1 MKIAIIGAGAAGCFC
16 AIELKRRMPSA
27 SVDVFEAGPK
37 ALAKVAVTGGGRCN
51 LTNSF
56 EGISSLSAAYPRG
69 EKLMKRLFRSFDH
82 NDTVRWFENEGV
94 RLVLQEDHCY
104 FPASQDAMEI
114 VNTLL
119 TGMRRAGVTLHTHRR
134 VSGICPIPS
143 GGYSLAFASA
153 ADFPRSDLA
162 AGASTLRQAQCP
174 AGSATQAC
182 VIPSAVAE
190 LCRTTN
196 SATISAVSNT
206 SVAEPVEAPTPV
218 EAPAPVVQHISPT
231 IEAPTV
237 RDYAFD
243 IVVVTTGGSPKLSGL
258 GMLDGLGLEIV
269 PPVPSLFTFNLP
281 GSPVRELMGTVVENA
296 SASLSGTKFKASG
309 PLLITH
315 WGMSGPAILKLSS
328 YAARYLADNEYTA
341 TLSVNWFGEQSEQ
354 SVRETLAGM
363 SSANKQKLIINTHP
377 SFLPSRL
384 WTYLILKCGIR
395 EDSRWAELGSKGMNR
410 LVNTLIND
418 EYQIRGKSRFK
429 EEFVT
434 CGGVALSNIN
444 PSTLE
449 CKHRPGLYFA
459 GEVLDVDAIT
469 GGFNLQAAWTMAHTV
484 ATSIT

>member
-1 MKIAIIGAGAAGCFC
+1 MKVAIVGAGAAGCFC

-27 SVDVFEAGPK
+27 SVEVFEAGTK
-37 ALAKVAVTGGGRCN
+37 ALAKVAITGGGRCN

-69 EKLMKRLFRSFDH
+69 DKLMKRLFRTFDQ
-82 NDTVRWFENEGV
+82 RSAWEWFENEGV
-94 RLVLQEDHCY
+94 KLVLQEDHCV

-119 TGMRRAGVTLHTHRR
+119 ARMRQAGVKLHTRHKVTSIFPRFE
-134 VSGICPIPS
+134 
-143 GGYSLAFASA
+143 GGY
-153 ADFPRSDLA
+153 
-162 AGASTLRQAQCP
+162 
-174 AGSATQAC
+174 
-182 VIPSAVAE
+182 
-190 LCRTTN
+190 
-196 SATISAVSNT
+196 TI
-206 SVAEPVEAPTPV
+206 SVAEPAEATKML
-218 EAPAPVVQHISPT
+218 EYFA
-231 IEAPTV
+231 
-237 RDYAFD
+237 D

-258 GMLDGLGLEIV
+258 GMLDGLDLEIV

-296 SASLSGTKFKASG
+296 SASLVGTKFKAIG

-328 YAARYLADNEYTA
+328 YAARYLAENEYSA
-341 TLSVNWFGEQSEQ
+341 TLSVNWFGDAGEQD
-354 SVRETLAGM
+354 VRDRITAL
-363 SSANKQKLIINTHP
+363 SKDSPQKQILNTHP
-377 SFLPSRL
+377 SELPSRL
-384 WTYLILKCGIR
+384 WNYLISKCGIR
-395 EDSRWAELGSKGMNR
+395 EDARWAELGSKGMNR

-444 PSTLE
+444 LNTLE
-449 CKHRPGLYFA
+449 SRNHPGLYFA

-469 GGFNLQAAWTMAHTV
+469 GGFNLQAAWSMGYTV
-484 ATSIT
+484 ARSIAIHPES